1 MKEYEALTI
10 KAPASSTAAG
20 ITGAWVDTQGYV
32 GHGHKNVMFVL
43 AVAPGT
49 TAGTAGGSIQ
59 TAQDTSSTGSSTLLT
74 FGTVTSA
81 GGFNA
86 QYGVIP
92 ATDRY
97 VRFLGTVQTA
107 KDMRVGAVMIAAN
120 RYSP

>member
-1 MKEYEALTI
+1 MKEYEVLTI
-10 KAPASSTAAG
+10 KAPSHSTAAG
-20 ITGAWVDTQGYV
+20 ITGAYVDTQGFV
-32 GHGHKNVMFVL
+32 GHGMKNVLFVL
-43 AVAPGT
+43 SASKGT

-59 TAQDTSSTGSSTLLT
+59 TAEDTAGTGVATLVTFSTQ
-74 FGTVTSA
+74 TSA

-92 ATDRY
+92 ATHRY

-107 KDMRVGAVMIAAN
+107 KDMYLGAVMIAEN

>member
-1 MKEYEALTI
+1 MKEYEVLTVH
-10 KAPASSTAAG
+10 APASSTAAG
-20 ITGAWVDTQGYV
+20 VTGSYVDTQGFV

-59 TAQDTSSTGSSTLLT
+59 TAQDTAGTGVATLVT
-74 FGTVTSA
+74 FTTQTSA

-92 ATDRY
+92 ASHRY
-97 VRFLGTVQTA
+97 VRFLGTVQSA
-107 KDMRVGAVMIAAN
+107 KDMRVGAIMVAMN